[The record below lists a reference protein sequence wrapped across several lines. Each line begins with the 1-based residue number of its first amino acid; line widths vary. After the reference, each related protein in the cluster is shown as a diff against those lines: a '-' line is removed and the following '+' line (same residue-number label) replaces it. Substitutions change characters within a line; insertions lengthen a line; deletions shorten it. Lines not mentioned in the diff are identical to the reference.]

1 MYHLSSAV
9 LVSTYVVCSTYVLLV
24 VLCNVPYLD
33 SSFRNSA
40 LEGIEE
46 VEGGNLSQGGS
57 TEVRSPS
64 S

>member
-24 VLCNVPYLD
+24 VLMFLTLTQV
-33 SSFRNSA
+33 FRNSA